1 MTEVT
6 QGKQKPR
13 EPKLSALVCRIA
25 GSKTMAMNAAAARMK
40 AEGRDVIS
48 LSAGE
53 LAANT
58 PDSAKNAGL
67 DAIKQNKTR
76 YTLNTGTVELR
87 EAICAKYRD
96 DMGLEYSPDQVI
108 VSNGA
113 KQVIYNLLL
122 ALCGPGDEV
131 IVFAPFWVSYPAQIA
146 LTGAK
151 MVVVVTSIEDGF
163 QVSPKR
169 LLESINANTRMVIIN
184 SPNNPTVAVY
194 EEATLRE
201 VARICAEK
209 NIWLM
214 SDEIYEKI
222 IFPPH
227 THFSPAQESAE
238 AYQNTIIVNGF
249 SKTYA
254 MTGWRVGYALGP
266 VEVIKAA
273 AKIQSHTTSNA
284 CSIAQSAALGA
295 LQGDNSEFFGS
306 LIPELIGNRD
316 MALEII
322 GQTNLLSASVP
333 SGAYYIMADVS
344 ALFGKVV
351 SGAEIKC
358 AADVS
363 KYILEELE
371 VSTTPGEA
379 FGSPNCIRISYSAER
394 ALVEK
399 GLKRIQKGLNAL

>member
-1 MTEVT
+1 MTEIA
-6 QGKQKPR
+6 QKPR
-13 EPKLSALVCRIA
+13 EPKLSALVGKISP
-25 GSKTMAMNAAAARMK
+25 SKTMAMNAAAARMK
-40 AEGRDVIS
+40 AAGRDVIS

-53 LAANT
+53 LASNT
-58 PDSAKNAGL
+58 PASAKNAGL
-67 DAIKQNKTR
+67 KAIEQNKTR

-96 DMGLEYSPDQVI
+96 ELGLNYSSDQVI

-131 IVFAPFWVSYPAQIA
+131 IVFSPYWVSYPEQIA
-146 LTGAK
+146 LTGAT
-151 MVVVVTSIEDGF
+151 MVDVPTTIKDGF
-163 QVSPKR
+163 QVSPER
-169 LLESINANTRMVIIN
+169 LLENMNVNTRMVIIN
-184 SPNNPTVAVY
+184 SPNNPTGAVY
-194 EEATLRE
+194 DEGTLRE
-201 VARICAEK
+201 VARICAER
-209 NIWLM
+209 NVWLL

-238 AYQNTIIVNGF
+238 AYQNTLIVNGF

-254 MTGWRVGYALGP
+254 MTGWRIGYALGP
-266 VEVIKAA
+266 TEVIKAA

-295 LQGDNSEFFGS
+295 LEGDNSEFFGS

-316 MALEII
+316 LALEII
-322 GQTNLLSASVP
+322 DQTNLLSASVP
-333 SGAYYIMADVS
+333 LGAFYIMADVS
-344 ALFGKVV
+344 ALFGKIV
-351 SGAEIKC
+351 SGAELKC

-363 KYILEELE
+363 KFILEELE

-379 FGSPNCIRISYSAER
+379 FGSPNCIRISYSADR
-394 ALVEK
+394 KLIEK
-399 GLKRIQKGLNAL
+399 GMRRIQKGLNAL